1 MTDREGAVAAHEG
14 APTPARPP
22 APAPPPRAPHAD
34 AWALDPAVVFL
45 NHGSFGACPR
55 AVLAVQADLRAELEE
70 NPVAFL
76 GRALEGRLDEARA
89 RLAGFIGA
97 DAEDLAFVPNA
108 THGVASVLRSL
119 RFAPGDEIVATDHE
133 YNAAL
138 NMARFAAARD
148 GARVVVAR
156 IPLPTTGPD
165 EVAERVLAAVGPRT
179 RLVLVSHVTSPT
191 ALVLPVGRLV
201 ATLEGRGIPVLV
213 DGAHGPGMLPL
224 DLGGLGASYYAGN
237 LHKWVCAPKG
247 AAFLHVRRDRQAA
260 IRPVAISHG
269 ANDPRA
275 GRSTFRKEFDWTG
288 TADPTP
294 FLAVPAALD
303 AVGGMVAGG
312 WPAVMARNAGLA
324 AVARQA
330 LASAAGRPVLAPET
344 MLGCMAAIELRPDPG
359 FAARGPVEA
368 DPLQA
373 RLLETAA
380 VEVPVH
386 AWPRDPIPGER
397 RRRLLRVSAHLHNDA
412 GEYTHLA
419 EALRALLA
427 EEAR

>member
-1 MTDREGAVAAHEG
+1 MTDHDVVASDKG
-14 APTPARPP
+14 IRLPAR
-22 APAPPPRAPHAD
+22 PPRAPHAD
-34 AWALDPAVVFL
+34 VWALDPAVVFL

-55 AVLAVQADLRAELEE
+55 AVLAVQADLRAEMEA

-76 GRALEGRLDEARA
+76 GRALEGRLDAARTC
-89 RLAGFIGA
+89 LAAFLRA
-97 DAEDLAFVPNA
+97 NPEELAFVPNA
-108 THGVASVLRSL
+108 TAGVATILRSL
-119 RFAPGDEIVATDHE
+119 RFAPGDELVATDHE

-148 GARVVVAR
+148 GARLVVAR
-156 IPLPTTGPD
+156 IPLPTSGPD

-191 ALVLPVGRLV
+191 ALVLPVERLV

-224 DLGGLGASYYAGN
+224 DLARLGASFYAGN

-260 IRPVAISHG
+260 IRPLAISHG

-275 GRSTFRKEFDWTG
+275 GRSTFRKESDWTG
-288 TADPTP
+288 TVDPTP

-303 AVGGMVAGG
+303 AVGGLVAGG
-312 WPAVMARNAGLA
+312 WPAVMERNAGLA
-324 AVARQA
+324 AVARGA

-344 MLGCMAAIELRPDPG
+344 MIGSMAAIELPPDRG
-359 FAARGPVEA
+359 FAARGASDP

-373 RLLETAA
+373 RLLATAA
-380 VEVPVH
+380 VEVPIH
-386 AWPRDPIPGER
+386 AWPRDPVPGER
-397 RRRLLRVSAHLHNDA
+397 QRRLLRASVHLHNDP
-412 GEYTHLA
+412 GEYAHLA

-427 EEAR
+427 EERR

>member
-1 MTDREGAVAAHEG
+1 MTDHEG
-14 APTPARPP
+14 TGPFVR
-22 APAPPPRAPHAD
+22 PPRAPHAD

-55 AVLAVQADLRAELEE
+55 AVLAVQADMRAEMEA

-76 GRALEGRLDEARA
+76 DRGLETRLDGARA
-89 RLAGFIGA
+89 RLAAFLRT
-97 DAEDLAFVPNA
+97 DPEDLAFVPNA
-108 THGVASVLRSL
+108 TAGVATVLRSL

-148 GARVVVAR
+148 GARLVVAR

-191 ALVLPVGRLV
+191 ALVLPVERLV
-201 ATLEGRGIPVLV
+201 TALEGRGIPVLV

-224 DLGGLGASYYAGN
+224 DLASIGASFYAGN

-247 AAFLHVRRDRQAA
+247 AAFLHVRRDRQSTT
-260 IRPVAISHG
+260 RPLAISHG
-269 ANDPRA
+269 ANDPRPR
-275 GRSTFRKEFDWTG
+275 RSTFRKEFDWTG
-288 TADPTP
+288 TADPTAY
-294 FLAVPAALD
+294 LAVPAALD
-303 AVGGMVAGG
+303 AVGAMVAGG
-312 WPAVMARNAGLA
+312 WPAVMARNAGVA
-324 AVARQA
+324 AVARRV
-330 LASAAGRPVLAPET
+330 LAATAGRPVLAPEA
-344 MLGCMAAIELRPDPG
+344 MLGSMAAIELPPDPG
-359 FAARGPVEA
+359 FAARGPSDP

-373 RLLETAA
+373 RLLATAA

-386 AWPRDPIPGER
+386 PWPRDPVPGER
-397 RRRLLRVSAHLHNDA
+397 RRRLLRVSAHLHNDR
-412 GEYTHLA
+412 GEYEHLA

-427 EEAR
+427 EESR

>member
-1 MTDREGAVAAHEG
+1 VTGHDLVTADEGTR
-14 APTPARPP
+14 PPARPP
-22 APAPPPRAPHAD
+22 RGPHAE

-55 AVLAVQADLRAELEE
+55 AVLVVQADLRAELEA

-76 GRALEGRLDEARA
+76 DRALEGRLDAARA
-89 RLAGFIGA
+89 RLAAFVGA
-97 DAEDLAFVPNA
+97 DPEELAFVPNA
-108 THGVASVLRSL
+108 TAGVATVLRSL
-119 RFAPGDEIVATDHE
+119 RFAPGDEIVTTDHE

-179 RLVLVSHVTSPT
+179 RLVLMSHVTSPT
-191 ALVLPVGRLV
+191 ALVLPVERLV

-224 DLGGLGASYYAGN
+224 DLAGLGASFYAGN

-247 AAFLHVRRDRQAA
+247 AAFLHVRRDRQNA
-260 IRPVAISHG
+260 IRPLAISHG

-294 FLAVPAALD
+294 FLALPAALD

-324 AVARQA
+324 AVGRRV

-344 MLGCMAAIELRPDPG
+344 MLGSMAAIELPPDRA
-359 FAARGPVEA
+359 FAARDPSDA

-380 VEVPVH
+380 VEVPLH
-386 AWPRDPIPGER
+386 AWPRDPVPGER
-397 RRRLLRVSAHLHNDA
+397 RRRLLRVSAHLHNDS
-412 GEYTHLA
+412 GEYAHLA

-427 EEAR
+427 EESR

>member
-1 MTDREGAVAAHEG
+1 MTADGHDTRGQ
-14 APTPARPP
+14 PAMR
-22 APAPPPRAPHAD
+22 PPRAPHAD

-55 AVLAVQADLRAELEE
+55 AVLAAQADFRAELEA

-76 GRALEGRLDEARA
+76 GRTLEGRLDHARA
-89 RLAGFIGA
+89 RLGAFLGA
-97 DAEDLAFVPNA
+97 DPGDLALVPNA
-108 THGVASVLRSL
+108 TAGVASVLRSL
-119 RFAPGDEIVATDHE
+119 RFAPGDELVTTDHE

-156 IPLPTTGPD
+156 VPLPTAGPD
-165 EVAERVLAAVGPRT
+165 QVAERVLAAVGPRT

-191 ALVLPVGRLV
+191 ALVFPVELLV

-224 DLGGLGASYYAGN
+224 DLSRLGASFYAGN

-247 AAFLHVRRDRQAA
+247 AAFLYVRRDRQAT
-260 IRPVAISHG
+260 IRPLAISHG
-269 ANDPRA
+269 ANDPRPE
-275 GRSTFRKEFDWTG
+275 RSTFRKEFDWTG

-294 FLAVPAALD
+294 FLAVPAAID

-312 WPAVMARNAGLA
+312 WAAVMTRNAAIA
-324 AVARQA
+324 AVARRG
-330 LASAAGRPVLAPET
+330 LSAAAGLPVLAPET
-344 MLGCMAAIELRPDPG
+344 MLGSMAAIELPPDRG
-359 FAARGPVEA
+359 FAVRGSTDP

-373 RLLETAA
+373 RLLDTAA
-380 VEVPVH
+380 VEVPLH
-386 AWPRDPIPGER
+386 SWPRDPVPGER

-412 GEYTHLA
+412 GEYEHLA
-419 EALRALLA
+419 QALRLLLA
-427 EEAR
+427 EERR

>member
-1 MTDREGAVAAHEG
+1 MT
-14 APTPARPP
+14 
-22 APAPPPRAPHAD
+22 PRAE
-34 AWALDPAVVFL
+34 AWALDPDLVFL

-55 AVLAVQADLRAELEE
+55 AVLAVQADLRAELEA

-76 GRALEGRLDEARA
+76 GRALEGRLDAARA
-89 RLAGFIGA
+89 RLATFLGA
-97 DAEDLAFVPNA
+97 DPEELAFVPNA
-108 THGVASVLRSL
+108 TAGVATVLRSL
-119 RFAPGDEIVATDHE
+119 RFAPGDEIVTTDHE

-148 GARVVVAR
+148 GARLVVAR
-156 IPLPTTGPD
+156 IPLPTSGPD
-165 EVAERVLAAVGPRT
+165 EVVERVLAAVGPRT

-191 ALVLPVGRLV
+191 ALVLPVERLV

-224 DLGGLGASYYAGN
+224 DLADLGASFYAGN

-247 AAFLHVRRDRQAA
+247 AAFLHVRRDRQSA
-260 IRPVAISHG
+260 IRPLAISHG

-303 AVGGMVAGG
+303 AVNGMVAGG

-324 AVARQA
+324 ADARRV
-330 LASAAGRPVLAPET
+330 LATAAGRPVLAPEA
-344 MLGCMAAIELRPDPG
+344 MLGSMAVIELPPDRG
-359 FAARGPVEA
+359 FAARGPA
-368 DPLQA
+368 KRDPLQA
-373 RLLETAA
+373 RLLATAA
-380 VEVPVH
+380 VEVPLH
-386 AWPRDPIPGER
+386 PWPRDPVPGER
-397 RRRLLRVSAHLHNDA
+397 RRRLLRASAHLHNDSA
-412 GEYTHLA
+412 QYVHLA

-427 EEAR
+427 EERR

>member
-1 MTDREGAVAAHEG
+1 VTAREGSPIAA
-14 APTPARPP
+14 R
-22 APAPPPRAPHAD
+22 PPRAPHAD

-55 AVLAVQADLRAELEE
+55 AVLAVQADLRAELEA

-76 GRALEGRLDEARA
+76 GRALEGRLDHARA
-89 RLAGFIGA
+89 RLGAFLGA
-97 DAEDLAFVPNA
+97 DPDDLAFVPNA
-108 THGVASVLRSL
+108 TAGVASVLRSL
-119 RFAPGDEIVATDHE
+119 RFAPGDELVTTDHE

-156 IPLPTTGPD
+156 VPLPTAGPD
-165 EVAERVLAAVGPRT
+165 QVAERVLAAVGPRT
-179 RLVLVSHVTSPT
+179 RLVMVSHVTSPT
-191 ALVLPVGRLV
+191 ALVFPVERLV

-224 DLGGLGASYYAGN
+224 DLSNLGASFYTGN

-260 IRPVAISHG
+260 IRPLAISHG
-269 ANDPRA
+269 ANDPRPE
-275 GRSTFRKEFDWTG
+275 RSTFRKEFDWTG

-294 FLAVPAALD
+294 FLAVPTAID

-312 WPAVMARNAGLA
+312 WAAVMTRNAAIA
-324 AVARQA
+324 AVARRA
-330 LASAAGRPVLAPET
+330 LSAAAGLPVLAPET
-344 MLGCMAAIELRPDPG
+344 MLGSMAAIELPPDRG
-359 FAARGPVEA
+359 FAARGSADP

-373 RLLETAA
+373 RLLDTAA
-380 VEVPVH
+380 VEVPLH
-386 AWPRDPIPGER
+386 SWPRDPVPGER

-412 GEYTHLA
+412 GEYEHLA
-419 EALRALLA
+419 QALRLLLA
-427 EEAR
+427 EERR

>member
-1 MTDREGAVAAHEG
+1 MTADGHDTRGQ
-14 APTPARPP
+14 PAMR
-22 APAPPPRAPHAD
+22 PPRAPHAD

-55 AVLAVQADLRAELEE
+55 AVLAVQADLRAELEA

-76 GRALEGRLDEARA
+76 GRALEGRLDHARA
-89 RLAGFIGA
+89 RLAAFLGA
-97 DAEDLAFVPNA
+97 DPEDLAFVPNA
-108 THGVASVLRSL
+108 TAGVASVLRSL
-119 RFAPGDEIVATDHE
+119 RFAPGDELVTTDHE

-156 IPLPTTGPD
+156 VYLPTAGPD
-165 EVAERVLAAVGPRT
+165 QVAERVLAAVGPRT

-191 ALVLPVGRLV
+191 ALVFPVELLV

-224 DLGGLGASYYAGN
+224 DLSNLGASFYTGN

-260 IRPVAISHG
+260 IRPLAISHG
-269 ANDPRA
+269 ANDPRPE
-275 GRSTFRKEFDWTG
+275 RSTFRKEFDWTG

-294 FLAVPAALD
+294 FLAVPTAID

-312 WPAVMARNAGLA
+312 WAAVMTRNAAIA
-324 AVARQA
+324 AVARRA
-330 LASAAGRPVLAPET
+330 LSAAAGLPVLAPET
-344 MLGCMAAIELRPDPG
+344 MLGSMAAIELPPDRG
-359 FAARGPVEA
+359 FAVRGSTDP

-373 RLLETAA
+373 RLLDTAA
-380 VEVPVH
+380 VEVPLH
-386 AWPRDPIPGER
+386 SWPRDPVPGER
-397 RRRLLRVSAHLHNDA
+397 RRRLLRVSAHLHNGA
-412 GEYTHLA
+412 GEYEHLA
-419 EALRALLA
+419 QALRLLLA
-427 EEAR
+427 EERR